1 MDTVFPLNSA
11 NADSLV
17 HDAIASAVARDAVP
31 AAVELGAE
39 AGVTVVTLSGEHD
52 LSDSHLLAAALRSGG
67 EGARVLV
74 DLTPCTYMDLAVIG
88 RLITSQKRLHAHGGR
103 LELLIP
109 FDADAM
115 CSIAR
120 RTGLATCLVT
130 HTHARGR
137 HRLPHMRSRRARP
150 AMRRAD
156 SSTGSAT
163 PADGPVVACRP
174 RYGRRGMRSFTTF

>member
-130 HTHARGR
+130 HTT
-137 HRLPHMRSRRARP
+137 RAAAIDSLTCDRVERVP
-150 AMRRAD
+150 AMRRA
-156 SSTGSAT
+156 GFLHRLRHA
-163 PADGPVVACRP
+163 G
-174 RYGRRGMRSFTTF
+174 